1 MDILFILIIVILVVL
16 LLHSYRKTSAVIKE
30 KEQLIHARD
39 TALEIANK
47 VVNTQDPTDLYQY
60 ILESCL
66 KLIPKAKFGSILM
79 FNSDGLLAARA
90 SVGFNLNEISKFRLK
105 LEEVFL
111 YIATGGKMDQTV
123 IINRIE
129 DLVKK
134 ENVVTSGDQGFAIR
148 SEVSSPLYI
157 NGELVGVLCVD
168 GDENDIFT
176 EQDIYTLNYMSN
188 QISIVINNQKLYSKI
203 LHLSRYDSMTQM
215 LNRDSFEQAVEKL
228 LIDPSKDAPNLYFV
242 LMDLDGLKAANDT
255 YGHQFGD
262 EILKG
267 FSEIIRKYLNRND
280 LCGRCGGDEFAAVIQ
295 GDHFHVSHMLEE
307 ARTELMEFKGRF
319 SNPDFIPSF
328 SYGKASFIEGNGSLD
343 SLYKLADSSM
353 YQSKKIRKSEK
364 K

>member
-1 MDILFILIIVILVVL
+1 MDVILILIIVILIAL
-16 LLHSYRKTSAVIKE
+16 LLHSYRKITTVINE

-39 TALEIANK
+39 AALEIANK
-47 VVNTQDPTDLYQY
+47 VVNTQDSTDLYQY

-66 KLIPKAKFGSILM
+66 KLVPKAKFGSILM
-79 FNSDGLLAARA
+79 FNSDGLLAAKA

-105 LEEVFL
+105 LEDVFL
-111 YIATGGKMDQTV
+111 YIATGGKMDRTV

-129 DLVKK
+129 NIIKK
-134 ENVVTSGDQGFAIR
+134 ENIVTSGDQGFAIQ
-148 SEVSSPLYI
+148 SEISSPLYI

-203 LHLSRYDSMTQM
+203 LQLSRYDSMTQM
-215 LNRDSFEQAVEKL
+215 LNRDSFEQAVEML
-228 LIDPSKDAPNLYFV
+228 LKDPSKDAPNLHFI

-267 FSEIIRKYLNRND
+267 FSEIIQKYLNRND

-295 GDHFHVSHMLEE
+295 GDHLHVSHILEE
-307 ARTELMEFKGRF
+307 ARTDLMEFKGRF
-319 SNPDFIPSF
+319 NNPDFIPSF

-343 SLYKLADSSM
+343 ELYKLADSRM
-353 YQSKKIRKSEK
+353 YQTKKNKRL
-364 K
+364 

>member
-1 MDILFILIIVILVVL
+1 MDIFFVLIIVILVVL
-16 LLHSYRKTSAVIKE
+16 LLHSNRKISTAIKE

-39 TALEIANK
+39 AALEIANK
-47 VVNTQDPTDLYQY
+47 VANTQDPTDLYQY

-66 KLIPKAKFGSILM
+66 KLVPKAKFGSILM
-79 FNSDGLLAARA
+79 FNSDGLLAAKA
-90 SVGFNLNEISKFRLK
+90 SVGFNLNEISKFTLK

-111 YIATGGKMDQTV
+111 YIATGGKMDRTV

-129 DLVKK
+129 DIIKK
-134 ENVVTSGDQGFAIR
+134 ENIVTSGDQGFTIR

-157 NGELVGVLCVD
+157 NGELVGVLCID
-168 GDENDIFT
+168 GDANDIFT

-203 LHLSRYDSMTQM
+203 LQLSRYDSMTQV
-215 LNRDSFEQAVEKL
+215 LNRDTFEQEVEKL
-228 LIDPSKDAPNLYFV
+228 LKDPSKDAPNLHFV

-267 FSEIIRKYLNRND
+267 FSQTIQKYLSRND
-280 LCGRCGGDEFAAVIQ
+280 IFGRYGGDEFAAVMQ
-295 GDHFHVSHMLEE
+295 GDPLNVSHMLEE
-307 ARTELMEFKGRF
+307 ARTELTEFKGRF

-328 SYGKASFIEGNGSLD
+328 SYGKVSFIEGNGSLD
-343 SLYKLADSSM
+343 TLYKLAGSRM
-353 YQSKKIRKSEK
+353 YQTKKTK
-364 K
+364 KKAQ